1 MNGNEKNQP
10 AEKLLE
16 SMWKFLS
23 QSKSETAFW
32 RREAGY
38 AVAFS
43 NPANSISIAS
53 LAEKSRDGIR
63 ELASP
68 LSDC

>member
-1 MNGNEKNQP
+1 MNGNEQSNL
-10 AEKLLE
+10 AEHLLE

-23 QSKSETAFW
+23 ESKSDTSFW

-38 AVAFS
+38 AVALS
-43 NPANSISIAS
+43 HPGNSISIAS
-53 LAEKSRDGIR
+53 LAEKSFGGIR